1 MKTTYQTQ
9 KPSALQKIPFFC
21 CFFSILTIEKQKTLM
36 DLILLLL
43 LFASDVSSKIDIFG
57 EASQNNLFWPKVVVY
72 QYWPT
77 SEDNE
82 RLLWEVP

>member
-1 MKTTYQTQ
+1 MKTTHQTQ
-9 KPSALQKIPFFC
+9 KPSALQKIPFFVV
-21 CFFSILTIEKQKTLM
+21 FFSILTIEKQKTLM